1 MQQVNQALNDV
12 RDLYLK
18 LVGTPAPELQPG
30 YYVPFPPGVDPVDH
44 AVEEIQKLKQ
54 LTEEVAALPTPA
66 TWIPRADCFA
76 SKEAWTVC
84 LEIPGVKRED
94 VKVVVDGGEC
104 LVRGERKLPV
114 RASALRPL
122 SLERPWGPFERR
134 FLLPAGAH
142 AEKLTASY
150 ADGVLQLKLAVEGAG
165 IPERKEIK
173 VV

>member
-1 MQQVNQALNDV
+1 MQQVNQALNEV
-12 RDLYLK
+12 RDLYAK

-30 YYVPFPPGVDPVDH
+30 YYAPFPPGVDPIDH
-44 AVEEIQKLKQ
+44 AVEEIHRLKE
-54 LTEEVAALPTPA
+54 LADEVAAIPPPA

-94 VKVVVDGGEC
+94 LKVVVDGGEC
-104 LVRGERKLPV
+104 VVRGERKLPDKD
-114 RASALRPL
+114 SGLRPL
-122 SLERPWGPFERR
+122 ALERPWGHFERR

-142 AEKLTASY
+142 GDNLSAHYT
-150 ADGVLQLKLAVEGAG
+150 DGVLELKLAVEGVG
-165 IPERKEIK
+165 IPERKEVK